1 MTDPLHISP
10 RDQIKIRE
18 GWLARRSTTK
28 AVPSTMCLAK
38 HTHNGAYWQV
48 MCSCS
53 RDPGHA
59 ADYHEDASVPV
70 RWPVEAVSPVAAAP
84 PVDRE
89 WLLARLVGCGNER
102 TDDALRAGLTFAET
116 LPSRSLDPRRLPRDE
131 PHPRPSLPHHAALAG
146 EVVGEVARAER
157 KHGRAMPGGFGLAGR
172 PIDHTLMLRAKST
185 CDAARDGGEVSWRH
199 VLQEEVA
206 EVFAER
212 GGSMLQRA
220 ELVQVAAVCLRWIEA
235 IDSLACAVG
244 FMVWLRGVTVGEVQ
258 GG

>member
-1 MTDPLHISP
+1 MLW
-10 RDQIKIRE
+10 RE
-18 GWLARRSTTK
+18 AL
-28 AVPSTMCLAK
+28 VI
-38 HTHNGAYWQV
+38 
-48 MCSCS
+48 
-53 RDPGHA
+53 
-59 ADYHEDASVPV
+59 
-70 RWPVEAVSPVAAAP
+70 
-84 PVDRE
+84 DRT

-146 EVVGEVARAER
+146 EVVGEVGRAER

-172 PIDHTLMLRAKST
+172 PIDHTLMMRAKAT
-185 CDAARDGGEVSWRH
+185 CDAAREGGEVSWRH

-235 IDSLACAVG
+235 IDSVRCAVG
-244 FMVWLRGVTVGEVQ
+244 FMVWLRAMTDTEVQ
-258 GG
+258 HG